1 MLTFSTGW
9 TVLCVLDSNSTSP
22 CFNVCFIFFAP
33 SPLWT
38 SCWCSVLLVMYR
50 DSVET
55 PPSSPAE
62 HKYKR
67 FGSRC
72 FQWEASSTSLLVSY
86 QLLKISKTELW
97 FFFKVHGIMF
107 EGISWKMKPSSPL
120 QASECESSSAKVTI
134 TSTHSVCVCVRVH
147 RSWVCIC
154 MNACAR
160 PPRPHKHASG
170 LCLITCQ
177 MSEAQR
183 AEGTGFTLMWS
194 MWR

>member
-134 TSTHSVCVCVRVH
+134 TSTQCVCVCACTGHECVYVWTRVH
-147 RSWVCIC
+147 VHPAPTNMHPVCV
-154 MNACAR
+154 
-160 PPRPHKHASG
+160 
-170 LCLITCQ
+170 
-177 MSEAQR
+177 
-183 AEGTGFTLMWS
+183 
-194 MWR
+194 